1 MAKAIDFDARTLLP
15 TPGERVAAG
24 TAESADALLEALEL
38 LRELHEH
45 KVLHTL
51 VRLVQ
56 GGEGL
61 SFQALEVLN
70 EPGSVRALR
79 NLLELVKLLGSIEP
93 EAIST
98 VSGALADGVR
108 AGAERVRRREPVGLA
123 ELLSLSRDPDLGLAL
138 GAVVDVLRGFGR
150 GLREREASGH
160 TPPLSHLP

>member
-1 MAKAIDFDARTLLP
+1 MAKAIDFDARSLRPTLQ
-15 TPGERVAAG
+15 EQVAAG
-24 TAESADALLEALEL
+24 TAQSADALLEALAL
-38 LRELHEH
+38 LRELHQH

-51 VRLVQ
+51 LRAVQ

-61 SFQALEVLN
+61 SVQALEVLN

-108 AGAERVRRREPVGLA
+108 AGAERVRQREPIGLG

-138 GAVVDVLRGFGR
+138 GALVDVLRGFGR
-150 GLREREASGH
+150 GLREREAHGNPPPVPH
-160 TPPLSHLP
+160 T